1 MMTLK
6 STSPKKSPNSLK
18 FFKELR
24 VSLGKLLSNLRI
36 WSGYTRFWILLSV
49 ILGVVGLASLPKPN
63 VLVAARVQ
71 TETLEMIVS
80 RPDGTSIFLPTARLE
95 ISDDIECHAD
105 LIISP
110 HQNTKVYY
118 SRESASLSIAIDG
131 NFSWR
136 SKDKRAGAD
145 EFAIISVSN
154 DFDTC
159 SSSLPIRL
167 PISGLMNIGTVA
179 AAVSGD
185 DATPLVIL
193 NGNLDIY
200 GRAADRIFGIPVSVF
215 SSFLPMEPDRLYL
228 ADQIKIP
235 AGSSLASGTA
245 HWGGFAD
252 VLWGQS
258 NRGLRLEA
266 STNARTLQLQAP
278 APRVSSNGD
287 TLENQKADVISLTF
301 GARLNKD
308 PNIRWVFAAV
318 SFLCLILGVFFQL
331 PATKE

>member
-1 MMTLK
+1 MLK
-6 STSPKKSPNSLK
+6 STSPKKPSNRFKRIKDIRVALGK
-18 FFKELR
+18 FISKLR
-24 VSLGKLLSNLRI
+24 V
-36 WSGYTRFWILLSV
+36 WSGYTRFWIILSL

-63 VLVAARVQ
+63 VLVAASIQ

-95 ISDDIECHAD
+95 VGNDIECHTD
-105 LIISP
+105 LVVSP

-118 SRESASLSIAIDG
+118 SWESASLSIAIDG
-131 NFSWR
+131 NFNWR
-136 SKDKRAGAD
+136 SKNKSAGAD
-145 EFAIISVSN
+145 EFAIMSVSDN
-154 DFDTC
+154 FDDC
-159 SSSLPIRL
+159 SLSHPIRL

-179 AAVSGD
+179 GVISGD

-200 GRAADRIFGIPVSVF
+200 GRAADRIFGIPISVF

-235 AGSSLASGTA
+235 AGSSLASETA
-245 HWGGFAD
+245 HWGGFVD
-252 VLWGQS
+252 VLWGES
-258 NRGLRLEA
+258 ERGLHLEA
-266 STNARTLQLQAP
+266 STNARSLQLQAP
-278 APRVSSNGD
+278 APRVSSNGN
-287 TLENQKADVISLTF
+287 TVENQKADVISLTF
-301 GARLNKD
+301 GARLNND

>member
-1 MMTLK
+1 MTLK
-6 STSPKKSPNSLK
+6 STSPKKPPNRLGR
-18 FFKELR
+18 FKELQ
-24 VSLGKLLSNLRI
+24 VHLGKFPTKFRL
-36 WSGYTRFWILLSV
+36 WAGYARFWV
-49 ILGVVGLASLPKPN
+49 ILSIILGIVGLASLPKPN
-63 VLVAARVQ
+63 VLVAASIQ

-80 RPDGTSIFLPTARLE
+80 RPDGTSIFLPAARLE
-95 ISDDIECHAD
+95 VGDEIQCHTD
-105 LIISP
+105 LIVSP
-110 HQNTKVYY
+110 HQDTKVYY
-118 SRESASLSIAIDG
+118 SRESASLSIVMDG

-136 SKDKRAGAD
+136 SKDDGARTD
-145 EFAIISVSN
+145 DFGIVAVSS

-159 SSSLPIRL
+159 TTSLPVRL

-179 AAVSGD
+179 GVVSGD
-185 DATPLVIL
+185 DTTPLVLL

-200 GRAADRIFGIPVSVF
+200 GRAADRIFGVPISVF

-235 AGSSLASGTA
+235 AGSSLASETA

-258 NRGLRLEA
+258 DRGLQLEA

-278 APRVSSNGD
+278 APRVSTNGN

-301 GARLNKD
+301 GARLNND

-331 PATKE
+331 PAMKE

>member
-1 MMTLK
+1 MTLK
-6 STSPKKSPNSLK
+6 STSPKKPPNRLK
-18 FFKELR
+18 RFKELR
-24 VSLGKLLSNLRI
+24 VSLGKFLSKLRV
-36 WSGYTRFWILLSV
+36 WSGYTRFWIILSV

-63 VLVAARVQ
+63 VLVAASVQ
-71 TETLEMIVS
+71 TETLEMTVS
-80 RPDGTSIFLPTARLE
+80 RSDGTSIFLPTARLE
-95 ISDDIECHAD
+95 VGDDIECHTD
-105 LIISP
+105 LIVSP